1 MRYLLCLICLACAT
15 PCFGQDLLNRVA
27 QLEAL
32 TAQQAKRLD
41 TIEDRLA
48 KIEAGLSRPSGMI
61 VNTDLKP
68 HLPTPPCPNCQ
79 CGCTVTGQCTC
90 KDCDH
95 PALVPPAKKILRIP
109 DGSGGDYSG
118 GISATL
124 GVPVGSIGRGSDG
137 QTYIKTLLGW
147 QPLSSAPASLPVGGY
162 SSLPAFGGGGGCAN
176 GSCSGGRRR

>member
-1 MRYLLCLICLACAT
+1 MRYLLCFVCLACAT

-48 KIEAGLSRPSGMI
+48 KIEAGLSGKVTKAESPISTPKACTCCPS
-61 VNTDLKP
+61 
-68 HLPTPPCPNCQ
+68 
-79 CGCTVTGQCTC
+79 CGCGCNKGGGC
-90 KDCDH
+90 DC
-95 PALVPPAKKILRIP
+95 
-109 DGSGGDYSG
+109 GGPHAEVS
-118 GISATL
+118 S
-124 GVPVGSIGRGSDG
+124 VPVGSIGHGSDG
-137 QTYIKTLLGW
+137 LTYIKTLSGW